1 MRKKFSEIR
10 ENFSSRTNKTMNRVL
25 LGLFWS
31 LGWMAI
37 TTYGLGKILIGSWLP
52 AYSPIFI
59 DIFIINWWI
68 PILILFPIILV
79 LGFAC
84 HFSTSTHPIV
94 QIILLTLYSIFNGMF
109 ISPITALAMSL
120 GINIAVALGLT
131 AGISLIAGFIGW
143 IKKDMSSWK
152 NWLLAILI
160 CGIIAS
166 IINLFIPTTGF
177 TLLVSILVIIIFIP
191 LIMYD
196 VNQIKY
202 HLEEDQWIRG
212 VIELFLDFVNIF
224 IRILYILI
232 LLALEED

>member
-1 MRKKFSEIR
+1 MRKKFLKIR

-37 TTYGLGKILIGSWLP
+37 TTYGLGKIIIGSWLP
-52 AYSPIFI
+52 SYSPIFV

-68 PILILFPIILV
+68 PILIFFPIILV
-79 LGFAC
+79 FGFAC
-84 HFSTSTHPIV
+84 HYSTSLHPII
-94 QIILLTLYSIFNGMF
+94 QIFLLTLYSIFNGMF
-109 ISPITALAMSL
+109 ISPITALAMGL

-131 AGISLIAGFIGW
+131 AGISLIAGLIGW
-143 IKKDMSSWK
+143 VKQDMSSWQ
-152 NWLLAILI
+152 NWLLGLLI

-166 IINLFIPTTGF
+166 LINLFIPATGF
-177 TLLVSILVIIIFIP
+177 TLLVSIGVIIIFIP

-196 VNQIKY
+196 INQIKY
-202 HLEEDQWIRG
+202 NLEEDKWIRG

-232 LLALEED
+232 LLAMEED